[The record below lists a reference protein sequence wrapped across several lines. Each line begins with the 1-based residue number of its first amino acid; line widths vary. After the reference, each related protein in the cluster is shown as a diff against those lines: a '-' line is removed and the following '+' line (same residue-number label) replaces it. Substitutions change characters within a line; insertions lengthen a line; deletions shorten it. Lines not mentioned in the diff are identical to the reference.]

1 MNNRRKK
8 NMELTRNIDGSFT
21 GVESVQRKIMPSQ
34 VAVEIMQVDQQI
46 INLQARKAALE
57 ELQAKMVT
65 MVIGA
70 KETINK

>member
-1 MNNRRKK
+1 
-8 NMELTRNIDGSFT
+8 MELTRNIDGSFT